1 MCGPGS
7 DGVGEL
13 WELAKIAIGWVT
25 SPVITLIFTGT
36 GLQCG
41 YSVVSPVIYQV
52 NAEGHYVEFLNAKS
66 SIPNW
71 MEC

>member
-1 MCGPGS
+1 MYGPGS

-36 GLQCG
+36 GLLSID
-41 YSVVSPVIYQV
+41 YSVVTVLYRP
-52 NAEGHYVEFLNAKS
+52 
-66 SIPNW
+66 
-71 MEC
+71 

>member
-7 DGVGEL
+7 DGVGDL

-36 GLQCG
+36 GLLSID
-41 YSVVSPVIYQV
+41 YSVVTVLYRPWSTNLMLI
-52 NAEGHYVEFLNAKS
+52 GT
-66 SIPNW
+66 
-71 MEC
+71 